1 MKTPW
6 AVLLIVLWPVSLAGT
21 DDANPYTFIGFGL
34 HPTPLG
40 VPLMKVV

>member
-34 HPTPLG
+34 HDELARWSQPD
-40 VPLMKVV
+40 